1 VEVEV
6 VLVDDAMLEVEVD
19 VLVADDNRELS
30 SVVDASI
37 VDTVVSSVVL
47 LASSVVVASFLVVE
61 ANEVSLVALLVAPDA
76 VPVSAELLS

>member
-1 VEVEV
+1 M
-6 VLVDDAMLEVEVD
+6 LVDDAMLEVEVD